1 MFKIGTCL
9 LLIIMS
15 SVFCNPQAHAQ
26 KKCAASLVSEK
37 LTGYCNQ
44 SSEGSEQHNGGGAAI
59 RNPAG
64 TGLYAF
70 IEKAW
75 AEAAL
80 KKYGGFG
87 VTGTNGGGIN
97 ACTGKEICGLA
108 APGRPALSAA
118 QLAQRASATLP
129 LKAPGLGTGPTS
141 EINGLEIDTAVG
153 YPVWLWSEG
162 NTDKVG
168 ASDSDGDLKVEISAA
183 IASVVYTMG
192 DGTTLT
198 CGTGTKWS
206 KGQAGKPSP
215 TCGHTY
221 EKMGTYMITATTT
234 WNADWAAA
242 GETGSIELTRTTTR
256 SYRVGEIQAL
266 IRKR

>member
-1 MFKIGTCL
+1 MRPIAL
-9 LLIIMS
+9 LLLAVALIALNVTPEARAEKPPCSI
-15 SVFCNPQAHAQ
+15 
-26 KKCAASLVSEK
+26 SLYMLK
-37 LTGYCNQ
+37 L
-44 SSEGSEQHNGGGAAI
+44 GATCKTESKGDSPGPYRPV

-64 TGLYAF
+64 TGLFAF
-70 IEKAW
+70 IEKEW
-75 AEAAL
+75 ADAAL

-87 VTGTNGGGIN
+87 VTGSDAGGIN
-97 ACTGKEICGLA
+97 ACTGKDICGLPT
-108 APGRPALSAA
+108 PGRPALSAA
-118 QLAQRASATLP
+118 QLALRASATLP
-129 LKAPGLGTGPTS
+129 LQAPGLGTGPTS
-141 EINGLEIDTAVG
+141 EINGLKIDTAVG

-162 NTDKVG
+162 NTGNIG
-168 ASDSDGDLKVEISAA
+168 ASDSDGDLTVEISAS

-206 KGQAGKPSP
+206 KAQAGKPSP

-221 EKMGTYMITATTT
+221 EKMGTYTITATTT

-242 GETGSIELTRTTTR
+242 GETGSIELTRSTTR